1 VTCASRAHS
10 YKRSKEIA
18 NHMAGLYLR
27 SVASLLP
34 SAAGSAIIA
43 AGSAIN
49 TFQEERTA
57 LPQVY
62 PLKKLF
68 VGFFF
73 ATGSFS
79 DAKHRKQKLGCALN
93 HSEFSTSSLQGLWEE
108 RKGAE
113 RVNEAEPHYPN
124 PKKQQAQLR
133 RSAQSSQMV
142 CRPALT
148 TECRM

>member
-1 VTCASRAHS
+1 MTCASRAHS

-73 ATGSFS
+73 RHRLVFGREAPK
-79 DAKHRKQKLGCALN
+79 AKTWVR
-93 HSEFSTSSLQGLWEE
+93 
-108 RKGAE
+108 
-113 RVNEAEPHYPN
+113 
-124 PKKQQAQLR
+124 PKPQ
-133 RSAQSSQMV
+133 
-142 CRPALT
+142 
-148 TECRM
+148 

>member
-68 VGFFF
+68 VGFFSPQARF
-73 ATGSFS
+73 RTRSTES
-79 DAKHRKQKLGCALN
+79 KNLGA
-93 HSEFSTSSLQGLWEE
+93 
-108 RKGAE
+108 
-113 RVNEAEPHYPN
+113 P
-124 PKKQQAQLR
+124 
-133 RSAQSSQMV
+133 
-142 CRPALT
+142 
-148 TECRM
+148 